1 MTEERF
7 PAALGQ
13 LGEDFGLQSD
23 GDLPGSFVT
32 FAPQRFQADEIGAPI
47 AFIGLAFDEPG
58 FFHAFQE
65 GSYGIRI
72 AGHEAGQFALGDI
85 VMLEQGAHDGELIGR
100 DAEVS
105 DAATEGLVESVPGA
119 AQKQRESAPFRRIN
133 GERSGCESRHK
144 SESC

>member
-85 VMLEQGAHDGELIGR
+85 VMLEQGAHDGELVWSNFKVGSSA
-100 DAEVS
+100 AES
-105 DAATEGLVESVPGA
+105 LIQTVPGFA
-119 AQKQRESAPFRRIN
+119 KERREAFALR
-133 GERSGCESRHK
+133 
-144 SESC
+144 